1 MLFRFVIIISIFL
14 HISSGY
20 AKDVFTIG
28 TFPYPPYH
36 SEKGGF
42 LNDLYIAIFKAVDY
56 EVEFKYLPIRRSES
70 NFLKGDIDFFSSHVL
85 IDNKNLK
92 LVEKLNIFKFSS
104 SFFYLKTKGS
114 FEDLKSL
121 NGFIC
126 GVIHNTPYEQLY
138 KINGIQLNYLKDP
151 QTLLKMVLLDRVT
164 AFEATFLT
172 GINYIRR
179 NELVEKFDYFIF
191 DVLPSGPAILKTS
204 KKRKKIVELVT
215 KGYELIIK
223 NGELVKILEKYWGKD
238 NIPKAVLPNDIRH
251 LGKDSPQLNLIPLSI

>member
-1 MLFRFVIIISIFL
+1 MYFRFVIIIFIFL

-20 AKDVFTIG
+20 TKDVVTIG

-42 LNDLYIAIFKAVDY
+42 LNDLYKAIFKAVDY

-85 IDNKNLK
+85 IESKNLK
-92 LVEKLNIFKFSS
+92 LVERLNIFKFRS
-104 SFFYLKTKGS
+104 SFFYLKTKGN

-121 NGFIC
+121 SGFIC
-126 GVIHNTPYEQLY
+126 GVIHNTPYEKLY
-138 KINGIQLNYLKDP
+138 KKNGIQLNYLKDP
-151 QTLLKMVLLDRVT
+151 QTLLKMVLLNRVS

-172 GINYIRR
+172 GINYIRQ
-179 NELVEKFDYFIF
+179 NEMVEKFDYFTF

-204 KKRKKIVELVT
+204 KKREKIVQLVT
-215 KGYELIIK
+215 KGYELITK
-223 NGELVKILEKYWGKD
+223 NGELIKILEKYWGVN
-238 NIPKAVLPNDIRH
+238 NIPKAILPNDLRH
-251 LGKDSPQLNLIPLSI
+251 LGKDEPILKAISLSI